1 MRIRTEGT
9 IIATSTLLGITVVE
23 TEGTDETDES
33 NKTTQERKTFV
44 ISLSPSQF
52 FA

>member
-1 MRIRTEGT
+1 MRIRTQGT

-23 TEGTDETDES
+23 TEGAVETDES
-33 NKTTQERKTFV
+33 DATTQEQKTFV

>member
-1 MRIRTEGT
+1 MRIRTEAT
-9 IIATSTLLGITVVE
+9 IIATSTLLGITVVG
-23 TEGTDETDES
+23 TEGTDE
-33 NKTTQERKTFV
+33 TTQERKTFV